1 MPEGSGLLRWLWWLP
16 FGKAPEIAPNRLSEA
31 LREQSSASSPQILDV
46 RTEGEWRR
54 GHIAGAVNVPIHH
67 LKKRLPELSLDCS
80 RPVVAICLSAHR
92 SIPAVRLLRGHGFD
106 ASQLAG
112 GMLAWRR
119 AHLPEVSQSEN
130 SGSKGS
136 RSKNSG
142 SEDSGRGDR

>member
-16 FGKAPEIAPNRLSEA
+16 FGKVPEIAPNRLSEA
-31 LREQSSASSPQILDV
+31 LREQSSAPPSQISPQILDV

-67 LKKRLPELSLDCS
+67 LKKRLPELSLDRS

-92 SIPAVRLLRGHGFD
+92 SIPAVRLLLRQGFD

-119 AHLPEVSQSEN
+119 AHLPEVSQE
-130 SGSKGS
+130 GSQ
-136 RSKNSG
+136 N
-142 SEDSGRGDR
+142 GRG